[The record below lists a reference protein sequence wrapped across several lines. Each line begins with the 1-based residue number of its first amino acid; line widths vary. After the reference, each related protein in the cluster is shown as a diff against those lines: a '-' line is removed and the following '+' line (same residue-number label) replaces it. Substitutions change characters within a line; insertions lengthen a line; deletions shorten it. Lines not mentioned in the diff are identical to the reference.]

1 MEKLKLIIHIIFF
14 SKKFFRKPKKVQI
27 LMFDKVHQSI
37 FDNFLKDR
45 SFDGFDVRF
54 NEINLIIL
62 MKAIFLK
69 GFRNILYNYSVQ
81 YIKTVDPEIVI
92 NFVDTRI
99 DFYKLKKNF
108 TNIKFISIQ
117 FAYRTN
123 KYPDIFQ
130 TLSSKEH
137 KNLKCDFIFT
147 FSNSVGKEY
156 LKYIDAK
163 TVSLGIF

>member
-1 MEKLKLIIHIIFF
+1 
-14 SKKFFRKPKKVQI
+14 
-27 LMFDKVHQSI
+27 MFDKVHQSI

-117 FAYRTN
+117 FAYIGQISIL
-123 KYPDIFQ
+123 IFFKHYHQ
-130 TLSSKEH
+130 RNTKIC
-137 KNLKCDFIFT
+137 K
-147 FSNSVGKEY
+147 
-156 LKYIDAK
+156 
-163 TVSLGIF
+163 